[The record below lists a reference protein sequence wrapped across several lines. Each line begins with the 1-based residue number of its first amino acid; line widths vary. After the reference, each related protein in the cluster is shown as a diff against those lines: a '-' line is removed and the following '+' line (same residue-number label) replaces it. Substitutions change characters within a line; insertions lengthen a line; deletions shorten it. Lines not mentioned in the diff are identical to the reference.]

1 MIAPVGVY
9 AKRTRVL
16 SFTLID
22 PMSTNALLP
31 QVEQQHL
38 QPTTSPSRR
47 TWKRSSAMSSSRAT
61 TSGMQMA
68 SERPA
73 ASASKHARTACFTST
88 VTWVRVK
95 GRSEVGE
102 GEGERMGMGKSVM
115 SALTEATPGI
125 ARLVGQVRVRVPVR
139 VPVWVR
145 VEG

>member
-1 MIAPVGVY
+1 
-9 AKRTRVL
+9 
-16 SFTLID
+16 
-22 PMSTNALLP
+22 
-31 QVEQQHL
+31 
-38 QPTTSPSRR
+38 
-47 TWKRSSAMSSSRAT
+47 
-61 TSGMQMA
+61 
-68 SERPA
+68 
-73 ASASKHARTACFTST
+73 
-88 VTWVRVK
+88 VRVK